1 MFHDARPCSMLI
13 EAGHSLWGVFTD
25 QDVRIFTFPI
35 EKKVMM
41 NDIPSCSM
49 MPVPV
54 GCRSRPVKACAGYSI
69 TRMSVFLLSTLRK
82 RLWRMTPHHV
92 PWWPSLH
99 DANWGWLSLCGV
111 FNDQD
116 VPTFTFPIEKKVMMN
131 DILSCSTMLVPVWCC
146 LRPADLSSWQVKSSC
161 QPCWVSIDWSV
172 AAPRPKVKFS
182 VGAKPFCSK
191 WPNLV
196 LATKNLAS
204 HIPAYVHLLELF
216 APTASDFWNSRRQ
229 KMP

>member
-82 RLWRMTPHHV
+82 RL
-92 PWWPSLH
+92 
-99 DANWGWLSLCGV
+99 
-111 FNDQD
+111 
-116 VPTFTFPIEKKVMMN
+116 
-131 DILSCSTMLVPVWCC
+131 
-146 LRPADLSSWQVKSSC
+146 
-161 QPCWVSIDWSV
+161 
-172 AAPRPKVKFS
+172 
-182 VGAKPFCSK
+182 
-191 WPNLV
+191 
-196 LATKNLAS
+196 
-204 HIPAYVHLLELF
+204 
-216 APTASDFWNSRRQ
+216 
-229 KMP
+229 

>member
-1 MFHDARPCSMLI
+1 MFYDACPCWMPF
-13 EAGHSLWGVFTD
+13 EACQSLCGVFNN
-25 QDVRIFTFPI
+25 QDERIFTFHI
-35 EKKVMM
+35 EKKVMT
-41 NDIPSCSM
+41 DDTPSCSM
-49 MPVPV
+49 MAVPAWCQLRLV
-54 GCRSRPVKACAGYSI
+54 EAG
-69 TRMSVFLLSTLRK
+69 
-82 RLWRMTPHHV
+82 H
-92 PWWPSLH
+92 
-99 DANWGWLSLCGV
+99 SLCGV

-172 AAPRPKVKFS
+172 AAPWPKVKFS